1 MRLRAAGRLAAATA
15 ALALSSA
22 LARAQ
27 NPAQDPPPAQPPP
40 APDAQAIVEGA
51 CTACHGLDF
60 IAEHRK
66 DRDGWDFTVRR
77 MVDRGADLDF
87 EAIPLVVDYLAR
99 TYPRPADKPADNPP
113 G

>member
-1 MRLRAAGRLAAATA
+1 MMVRTVAAVLAAA
-15 ALALSSA
+15 LAW
-22 LARAQ
+22 
-27 NPAQDPPPAQPPP
+27 AQDPAPAQAPPP
-40 APDAQAIVEGA
+40 PDPAAIVMGA

-77 MVDRGADLDF
+77 MIDKGAELDF
-87 EAIPLVVDYLAR
+87 DAVPLVVDYLAR
-99 TYPRPADKPADNPP
+99 TYPKPA

>member
-1 MRLRAAGRLAAATA
+1 VSLRTAGRLAAAIA
-15 ALALSSA
+15 ALGLSSA

-27 NPAQDPPPAQPPP
+27 DPPPPPAQAAPPP
-40 APDAQAIVEGA
+40 DAAVIVQGA

-66 DRDGWDFTVRR
+66 DHDDWDFTVRR
-77 MVDRGADLDF
+77 MIDKGAELGVDD
-87 EAIPLVVDYLAR
+87 IPLVVDYLAK
-99 TYPRPADKPADNPP
+99 TYPKAPEKPP